1 MAALPSAL
9 ADWEDTA
16 SRGLIVLVAIVLA
29 RYTWARWGDIQVD
42 CGRELYVPTEIL
54 RGKLLYRDIY
64 YSYGP
69 LGPYMGA
76 LLIRIFG
83 PHLVAFYLF
92 GIAVAIGCAI
102 LLFELGT
109 MLEGRAAGLT
119 AALALLFAGFAPR
132 IFNFAFPYSYAA
144 TMGLLL
150 SLLCVWFAIR
160 HLFGRAGYNL
170 LMAGFAASL
179 ALLCKLEFGV
189 ACYLMLAFVLAMEA
203 MLRRS
208 ARPLLHGITIC
219 APGFVLWVAIYGWF
233 FWTLTLAY
241 IVDANWNGLPGTT
254 GQTYVTHLYDLN
266 GQRFIPREMVG
277 LVICAGLSLML
288 WFFLA
293 KANRGTRNSVLAIFT
308 AIAVAHRF
316 GSVPGTTV
324 IVTEFLVF
332 PSGMFFIGCGFVAY
346 AIYELNQSADRRYLA
361 EAAVGIFALVPA
373 LRVFAALKPYDYSI
387 YYAMP
392 LFLVFV
398 ITISRCIRRARPT
411 ISPDRGWGLV
421 NYLLAVEVVMLALIC
436 IPQAKTRPAI
446 LETSWGA
453 IRLEPED
460 SNVARQILAFITE
473 QKLHGREVAVL
484 PEAPMFYAL
493 TGTEA
498 PSRWYT
504 LLPGHLS
511 PTGEDVY
518 IADLSQAAP
527 DYILLT
533 ARNSTEYGA
542 DYFGIDY
549 DQRVY
554 HWIES
559 NYRVAGE
566 FGHFRRDESLSVG
579 QAPLAPLAALLYQR
593 RDPTERNGTGAR
605 NRSLK

>member
-29 RYTWARWGDIQVD
+29 WYTWASWGDIQVD

-83 PHLVAFYLF
+83 PHLVVFYLF

-119 AALALLFAGFAPR
+119 AALALLFAGFAP
-132 IFNFAFPYSYAA
+132 
-144 TMGLLL
+144 
-150 SLLCVWFAIR
+150 
-160 HLFGRAGYNL
+160 
-170 LMAGFAASL
+170 SL